1 MMKNQN
7 IVFIAIAFVFAFA
20 LAPVTGAKP
29 SAEGGPTVEA
39 TANAPAA
46 TADSTSSEA
55 PVFPVV
61 TIHSIDNVTRGKI
74 GTFVLAENSQ
84 ISLARTFVNF
94 SVSGTAIPGV
104 DYTPLV
110 PPASIGQAGLGVI
123 LVKTLPDPRAFAGR
137 QARSIV
143 VTLQPGLGYA
153 VGEPSSA
160 QMFIK
165 P

>member
-55 PVFPVV
+55 
-61 TIHSIDNVTRGKI
+61 G
-74 GTFVLAENSQ
+74 
-84 ISLARTFVNF
+84 
-94 SVSGTAIPGV
+94 IPGCHH
-104 DYTPLV
+104 P
-110 PPASIGQAGLGVI
+110 
-123 LVKTLPDPRAFAGR
+123 
-137 QARSIV
+137 
-143 VTLQPGLGYA
+143 
-153 VGEPSSA
+153 
-160 QMFIK
+160 
-165 P
+165 